1 VLAHCLII
9 LVCADAVTP
18 ISLVTAK
25 SAELPNL
32 SRVGTNLTMSKKSAG
47 LILWLGIAVIVV
59 LIDQL
64 TKITLSRM
72 MLYGQTDTITSFFNL
87 VMVYNRGAAFSFL
100 ADQPGWQRYFFA
112 GVSVFASLLIIWMLK
127 RHSGQRLFC
136 LAMTLILGGALGNLI
151 DRIAYGHV
159 IDFLDV
165 HLGGF
170 HWPAFNVAD
179 SAITIGAVLFV
190 LDELRRVNR

>member
-1 VLAHCLII
+1 
-9 LVCADAVTP
+9 
-18 ISLVTAK
+18 
-25 SAELPNL
+25 
-32 SRVGTNLTMSKKSAG
+32 MSKKSVG
-47 LILWLGIAVIVV
+47 LTLWLGIAVIVV

-72 MLYGQTDTITSFFNL
+72 MLYGQSDTITSFFNL

-112 GVSVFASLLIIWMLK
+112 GVSLFASLLIIWMLK
-127 RHSGQRLFC
+127 RHPGQRLFC
-136 LAMTLILGGALGNLI
+136 WAMTLILGGALGNLI

-159 IDFLDV
+159 IDFLDF
-165 HLGGF
+165 HIGSL

>member
-1 VLAHCLII
+1 
-9 LVCADAVTP
+9 
-18 ISLVTAK
+18 
-25 SAELPNL
+25 
-32 SRVGTNLTMSKKSAG
+32 MSKKSVG
-47 LILWLGIAVIVV
+47 LTVWLGIAVIVG

-72 MLYGQTDTITSFFNL
+72 MLYGQSDTITSFFNL
-87 VMVYNRGAAFSFL
+87 EMVYNRGAAFSFL

-112 GVSVFASLLIIWMLK
+112 GVSLFASLLIIWMLK
-127 RHSGQRLFC
+127 RHPGQRLFC
-136 LAMTLILGGALGNLI
+136 WAMTLILGGALGNLI

-159 IDFLDV
+159 IDFLDF
-165 HLGGF
+165 HIGSL